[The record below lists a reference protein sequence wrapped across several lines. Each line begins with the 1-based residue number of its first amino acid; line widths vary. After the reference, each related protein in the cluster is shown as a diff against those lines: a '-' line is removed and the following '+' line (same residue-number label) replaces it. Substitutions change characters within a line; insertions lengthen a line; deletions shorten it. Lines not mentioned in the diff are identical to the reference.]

1 MHPAASRSAFSN
13 GFRILATALL
23 VLLAVAPACSFL
35 CQARTCD
42 VEQTSR
48 HDSVCHHQ
56 VDATSSHSFQLS
68 AAPLPC
74 SQHELALVLPAS
86 IDRLQ
91 SRLNPASASASSTT
105 FAERTI
111 TTAFFAVIGSPSNPG
126 NSPPPLR
133 SEVSSSSSGSSLSLR
148 I

>member
-23 VLLAVAPACSFL
+23 VLLAVVPACSFL
-35 CQARTCD
+35 CQARTCE
-42 VEQTSR
+42 VEQRSR
-48 HDSVCHHQ
+48 HDSACHHQ
-56 VDATSSHSFQLS
+56 VDATSSDSFQLS
-68 AAPLPC
+68 AALLPC
-74 SQHELALVLPAS
+74 SQHELAVGLPTS
-86 IDRLQ
+86 IDSLQ
-91 SRLNPASASASSTT
+91 SRLNPASANTSSTT

-111 TTAFFAVIGSPSNPG
+111 ATASFAVTSSPGKPG
-126 NSPPPLR
+126 NRPPPLR

>member
-23 VLLAVAPACSFL
+23 VFLAVAPACSFL

-48 HDSVCHHQ
+48 HDSACHHQ
-56 VDATSSHSFQLS
+56 VDAMSRDSFQLS

-74 SQHELALVLPAS
+74 SQHELALGLPAS
-86 IDRLQ
+86 IDSLQ
-91 SRLNPASASASSTT
+91 SRLNPAGASSTT

-111 TTAFFAVIGSPSNPG
+111 ATAFFAVTGSPSNPG
-126 NSPPPLR
+126 YRPPPLR